1 MFQNIIDAF
10 TGDSDGDKKLKC
22 GGDDCKKIKGTVV
35 LMKKNVLDFSDILM
49 PLLKNV
55 LDLSDIFHA
64 SLLDRVHEL
73 LGQGGGV
80 NNNNVNVIDSQSG
93 SHLQESTNDTRKE
106 EQTDLEAGSVA
117 LGGPSQIY
125 LLCPAMHPKLVQ
137 MIQRMMKDQKRVAL
151 ILPASADSKSGAK
164 SDISAVPS
172 NASKLLQMIQW
183 FALLKKEILED
194 PTYLHKKLFH
204 KLPPGPRGWPII
216 GAIPLLGTM
225 PHVTLA
231 KMAKR
236 YGPVMYLKMG
246 TCNMVVASTPDAARA
261 FLKTLDLNFSNR
273 PPNAGATHLAC
284 NAQDMVFADYGPRWK
299 LLRKLSN
306 LHLLGGKALEDWAHV
321 RVTELGHMLRAM
333 SEASQRG
340 EPVVVPEMLTH
351 VELMTSA
358 GFFNIGDFIPSVAW
372 LDLQGIE
379 RGMKKLHG
387 RFDVLLTKMMEEHMA
402 TAHERKGKPDFLDV
416 LMASHEN
423 LDGER
428 LSFTNIKA
436 LLLNLFTAGTDTSSS
451 IIEWG
456 LAEML
461 KNPRILKR
469 AQDEM
474 DQVIGLNRRLQE
486 SDIPKLPY
494 LQAICKEAFRKHPS
508 TPLNLP
514 RIADQACEVNGY
526 YIPKG
531 TRLSVN
537 IWAIRRDPNT
547 LRLKDF
553 FSEKY
558 AKINPRGNDFE
569 LILFG
574 AGRRICAGT
583 RMGIVLV
590 EYILGTLVHSFDWKL
605 PKDVELNMDEAFG
618 LALQKAVPLSA
629 MVNPHLEPNAYL
641 A

>member
-1 MFQNIIDAF
+1 MALAMI
-10 TGDSDGDKKLKC
+10 
-22 GGDDCKKIKGTVV
+22 
-35 LMKKNVLDFSDILM
+35 
-49 PLLKNV
+49 
-55 LDLSDIFHA
+55 
-64 SLLDRVHEL
+64 L
-73 LGQGGGV
+73 LGE
-80 NNNNVNVIDSQSG
+80 
-93 SHLQESTNDTRKE
+93 LTM
-106 EQTDLEAGSVA
+106 AA
-117 LGGPSQIY
+117 LIFFINY
-125 LLCPAMHPKLVQ
+125 LLT
-137 MIQRMMKDQKRVAL
+137 RSL
-151 ILPASADSKSGAK
+151 IR
-164 SDISAVPS
+164 
-172 NASKLLQMIQW
+172 
-183 FALLKKEILED
+183 
-194 PTYLHKKLFH
+194 KLFH

-273 PPNAGATHLAC
+273 PPNAGATHLAY

-306 LHLLGGKALEDWAHV
+306 LHMLGGKALEDWAHV

-340 EPVVVPEMLTH
+340 EPVVVPEMLTYGMANMIGQIILSRRVFVTKGSESNEFKDMV

-416 LMASHEN
+416 LMANQEN

-436 LLLNLFTAGTDTSSS
+436 LLLNLFTACTDTSSS
-451 IIEWG
+451 IIEWA

-461 KNPRILKR
+461 KNPRILKQ

-537 IWAIRRDPNT
+537 IWAIGRDPNT

-590 EYILGTLVHSFDWKL
+590 EYILGTLVNSLDWKL

-629 MVNPHLEPNAYL
+629 MVNPRLEPNAYL